1 MKRQLLLSFF
11 ILSVFGAPAQQSAQK
26 FSIETQYLLYL
37 PENYNQTSETLWPL
51 VVFLHGS
58 GERGD
63 DVNKVKVNG
72 PPKLVGEGRQYP
84 FILAS
89 PQAREGEGFEPGTI
103 KKLIDDLKKRYKVD
117 PDRVYL
123 TGLSMGG
130 YSTWETAQEYPEE
143 FAAIAPVCGGGDA
156 SKNFRLRH
164 LPVWCFHGAKDDIV
178 LPSESQTMVDSLKRY
193 SRDVKFTLYPDAN
206 HNSWDV
212 TYSNDSL
219 YSWLLSHKRF
229 RFKRA
234 SLPSQSLKAYA
245 GTYAAPNGEKFVIA
259 NENDKLL
266 IYDTRS
272 PDDKIELIPASDTNF
287 YIFENAMTEVEFL
300 RTKKGIA
307 PEFLLYHKGKQ
318 KYTRL
323 KEKKKG

>member
-1 MKRQLLLSFF
+1 MKRQLLLPFF
-11 ILSVFGAPAQQSAQK
+11 ILLFFGAPAQQSAQK

-37 PENYNQTSETLWPL
+37 PENYNQNQETLWPL

-63 DVNKVKVNG
+63 DVNRVKVNG
-72 PPKLVGEGRQYP
+72 PPKLVQEGKKYP
-84 FILAS
+84 FVLVS
-89 PQAREGEGFEPGTI
+89 PQAREGERFEPGTI
-103 KKLIDDLKKRYKVD
+103 KKLIDDLKKRYKID

-130 YSTWETAQEYPEE
+130 YGTWETAQEYPEE

-156 SKNFRLRH
+156 AKNFRLRH

-178 LPSESQTMVDSLKRY
+178 LPSESQKMVDSLKKY
-193 SRDVKFTLYPDAN
+193 SSDVKFTLYPDAN
-206 HNSWDV
+206 HNSWDA

-234 SLPSQSLKAYA
+234 SLPLQDLGRYT
-245 GTYAAPNGEKFVIA
+245 GTYAASNGDRFVIA
-259 NENDKLL
+259 NEKDKLL
-266 IYDTRS
+266 IYGAGS
-272 PDDKIELIPASDTNF
+272 PNDKIELIPVSDTNF
-287 YIFENAMTEVEFL
+287 YIFEDSMTEVEFS

-307 PEFLLYHKGKQ
+307 PEFWLYHAQKQ
-318 KYTRL
+318 KYTKL
-323 KEKKKG
+323 KEKKKN